1 MDRLVNA
8 QPVNQVLRWQCV
20 VLVIITLIGFIW
32 QGKAAAIAISYGAA
46 MAIFNTLLMK
56 WHLHRAAHTARA
68 DAAKN
73 LSKAYRCVAER
84 WLSSLV
90 LFAIGFAVLA
100 LLPLP
105 LLIGF
110 VLTQLMLFLGYTN
123 RA

>member
-8 QPVNQVLRWQCV
+8 QPVNQVLHWQCV
-20 VLVIITLIGFIW
+20 VLVVITLIGFIW
-32 QGKAAAIAISYGAA
+32 QGKAAAFAISYGAA

-56 WHLHRAAHTARA
+56 WHLHRATRTARA